1 MLQHPDLR
9 NCFTFE
15 HSRDFQPLQIF
26 DWRGASMKV
35 RPGDIYVGAARCGA
49 ESFSI
54 ARHPGTGNI
63 YSG

>member
-1 MLQHPDLR
+1 
-9 NCFTFE
+9 
-15 HSRDFQPLQIF
+15 
-26 DWRGASMKV
+26 MKV
-35 RPGDIYVGAARCGA
+35 RPGDIYVGAARCSA